1 MPVFPT
7 CLLFHAENCLIID
20 FKNTFMDKLNF
31 ILSDQSLNF
40 YFVFQKYKKLAESD
54 KLDEF
59 LLLTNNFSVP
69 LILKGGICYFPGAF
83 VQS

>member
-7 CLLFHAENCLIID
+7 CLLFHAANCLIID

-40 YFVFQKYKKLAESD
+40 YFVFQKYKNWLN
-54 KLDEF
+54 
-59 LLLTNNFSVP
+59 LTNLTNF
-69 LILKGGICYFPGAF
+69 YY
-83 VQS
+83 

>member
-1 MPVFPT
+1 MSAFP
-7 CLLFHAENCLIID
+7 CGKLFDNRLLKHIHGQVKFYL
-20 FKNTFMDKLNF
+20 
-31 ILSDQSLNF
+31 LSDKSLNF

-69 LILKGGICYFPGAF
+69 LILKGGICYFPSAF

>member
-1 MPVFPT
+1 
-7 CLLFHAENCLIID
+7 
-20 FKNTFMDKLNF
+20 MDKLNF
-31 ILSDQSLNF
+31 IYCQIKAWISTLYFKSIKNLSDKILNF

-69 LILKGGICYFPGAF
+69 LILKGGICYFPSAF